1 MLHQKEVAIM
11 KFFNHFTFL
20 LLVLGGL
27 NWLFF
32 ALGFDLVDFVFNFSD
47 IAVNVVYWIIGLSA
61 LYQLWY
67 HFISNNK

>member
-1 MLHQKEVAIM
+1 M

-32 ALGFDLVDFVFNFSD
+32 ALDFNVVDTVFGFSD
-47 IAVNVVYWIIGLSA
+47 VAVSIVYWLVGLSA

-67 HFISNNK
+67 RFFSTDK